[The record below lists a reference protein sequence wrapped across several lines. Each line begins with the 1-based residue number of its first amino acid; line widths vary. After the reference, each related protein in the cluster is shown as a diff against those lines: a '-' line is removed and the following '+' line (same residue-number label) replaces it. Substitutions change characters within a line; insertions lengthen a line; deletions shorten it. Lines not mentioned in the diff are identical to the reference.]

1 MSVDQTEIE
10 KIAQLA
16 RVHVSEAD
24 IDDVTARIAS
34 ILELV
39 DRMQAADTSGVEP
52 MAHPLNA
59 CQRLRDDEVT
69 DGDRRSDFQA
79 LAPAV
84 EDGLF
89 LVPRVVE

>member
-16 RVHVSEAD
+16 KIRVSDAD

-39 DRMQAADTSGVEP
+39 DKMQATDTTGVEP
-52 MAHPLNA
+52 MANPLNA
-59 CQRLRDDEVT
+59 CQRLREDAVT
-69 DGDRRSDFQA
+69 EEDRRGDFQA